1 MTRNSSRITVTRTL
15 MTLTPALL
23 VGAVAIGLVG
33 GGGAGEAS
41 AGESTGAPVAPVA
54 GVSPACLTDDLTGTV
69 TGLPGTAKAG
79 VRAAVL
85 QLTNTS
91 GRACQAPDWAD
102 LALVTPPGELVRVPT
117 RKVGRA
123 GGAAIVLQPQA
134 SAWSAIEWDACAPGR
149 AGCGVGV
156 AWQYILDRE
165 STGAVADTAEVPEAE
180 QDGVAMKAMRVGP
193 LRAERAATIG

>member
-1 MTRNSSRITVTRTL
+1 MTRDSSRITVTRTL

-23 VGAVAIGLVG
+23 VGAVAVGLVG
-33 GGGAGEAS
+33 GGGTGAAS
-41 AGESTGAPVAPVA
+41 AGENTAAPAAPATPVT
-54 GVSPACLTDDLTGTV
+54 ACLTDDLTGTV
-69 TGLPGTAKAG
+69 TGLPGEAGAK
-79 VRAAVL
+79 VRGAVL

-91 GRACQAPDWAD
+91 GRACRTPEWAD

-117 RKVGRA
+117 RKVGQA
-123 GGAAIVLQPQA
+123 GATAIVLQPEA

-149 AGCGVGV
+149 TGCGVGV

-165 STGAVADTAEVPEAE
+165 STGSVADTVAVPEAD

-193 LRAERAATIG
+193 LRPAHVTTPE